1 MQFTREVYNGGPH
14 WKVARKAA
22 QLFRFFLSLEI
33 PSCNS
38 VEFTVENQN
47 YKLFI
52 NITERKCGK
61 VVFIVFI
68 ISKIS
73 RSGYPY
79 HSGH

>member
-1 MQFTREVYNGGPH
+1 MSIPKFALYTLNRGYTFIRELRVD
-14 WKVARKAA
+14 
-22 QLFRFFLSLEI
+22 
-33 PSCNS
+33 SCNS

-52 NITERKCGK
+52 NITERKCVK